1 MLKTPL
7 WTDQFPRPNNLATSD
22 NPNSDIDIAIIG
34 SGYTGLCAARIL
46 RKNGASV
53 TIFDRNTV
61 GWGASS
67 RNGGMA
73 TPGLKQGIQKIYKMY
88 GSKLAHEFW
97 KASVDAIDLI
107 EEIVDEHSIDCD
119 WQRNGHASLATKPS
133 HAPRLKQYGSW
144 LEKKFGHVQNYIPVN
159 QIRDEIGS
167 DAYYGA
173 LTDEISGGLHASKYV
188 YGLATTVSNLGVQLC
203 EHTDVLD
210 IEKNDSNYFRLI
222 TSAGD
227 VRAKKVIVATNG
239 YTDRLV
245 PGLKPLIFPVGSYI
259 VVTEPLSED
268 LQKIIS
274 PKKRMYYD
282 SKWFLNYFRLTPDGR
297 MLWGGRN
304 DLSTDLDLDD
314 SAKRLTKELYSILP
328 DLRDIPI
335 THTWTG
341 KLGITFDLM
350 PHIGKK
356 NGIYYAFG
364 YGGHGL
370 SIATYLGTEIGLLL
384 SGKKDRSP
392 FMEISH
398 QTMFFYRNR
407 PWFIPFA
414 ARYFRFLD
422 WVS

>member
-1 MLKTPL
+1 M
-7 WTDQFPRPNNLATSD
+7 
-22 NPNSDIDIAIIG
+22 
-34 SGYTGLCAARIL
+34 
-46 RKNGASV
+46 
-53 TIFDRNTV
+53 
-61 GWGASS
+61 
-67 RNGGMA
+67 
-73 TPGLKQGIQKIYKMY
+73 
-88 GSKLAHEFW
+88 
-97 KASVDAIDLI
+97 
-107 EEIVDEHSIDCD
+107 
-119 WQRNGHASLATKPS
+119 ATKPS

-144 LEKKFGHVQNYIPVN
+144 LEKKFGHVQNYIPKN

-167 DAYYGA
+167 DAYHGA

-314 SAKRLTKELYSILP
+314 SAKRLTRELYSILP

-350 PHIGKK
+350 PHIGEK